1 MQRSTPT
8 KIDPEMLGELNYEQ
22 QFTQSISNNKRQ
34 VKMDKGKA
42 WRVRYLPAK
51 LGPKKTFF
59 ARIAKHWL
67 ATKPII
73 CPRQTAPAFGGDPD
87 AFCPVCDKANEL
99 NESANQAESQLGYDS
114 RSSPQWLAY
123 CIVFEKDG
131 LEQPQSEVLIP
142 YEHWMYKSTWEELKA
157 FYMAGGQKSPLS
169 VLDYKLGNDF
179 VLSRI
184 AKGFKLDKQDSQTI
198 LEVADPK
205 YPEWIKKIEEHL
217 KSPRVQLPTDEELN
231 AFALKL
237 EEQVNKLR
245 GVSSGARRGR
255 PSAGLEEDD
264 LNQQHQ
270 QEDHVDDPEPP
281 RRAAPARAAA
291 PAATRRPAPQPEPE
305 PEPEPAAEEAPAEDD
320 QIPGA
325 EVPAKPAP
333 RTVAPAARPVAAP
346 AAAVARPAAAAAATA
361 RPAVRPAAT
370 VAPAARR
377 PAPQPEPEPEPAQA
391 DPEAEAQG
399 EPEPEPEPEPAPR
412 AQAGRATARPAAAA
426 AVRRPAPQPEP
437 EAEDDNLPPDETGDQ
452 APPAPMEGEE
462 AEPAAAPPSVSR
474 RGAALGSAIKD
485 KINAVKNRGL

>member
-1 MQRSTPT
+1 MQRNAPS

-22 QFTQSISNNKRQ
+22 KFTQSISSNKRL

-42 WRVRYLPAK
+42 WRIRYLPAK

-73 CPRQTAPAFGGDPD
+73 CPRLTSPAFGGDPD
-87 AFCPVCDKANEL
+87 AYCPVCDRSNEL
-99 NESANQAESQLGYDS
+99 NDSTQQAEAQLGYEA

-131 LEQPQSEVLIP
+131 LEQDQAELVIP

-169 VLDYKLGNDF
+169 ILDYKLGNDF
-179 VLSRI
+179 VLSRNS
-184 AKGFKLDKQDSQTI
+184 KGFKLDKQDSMAI
-198 LEVADPK
+198 FALDDPK

-217 KSPRVQLPTDEELN
+217 KTPRVVLPTDEELQ

-245 GVSSGARRGR
+245 GISTAGARRGR
-255 PSAGLEEDD
+255 PATGLEENDD
-264 LNQQHQ
+264 TG
-270 QEDHVDDPEPP
+270 QEDRVDDPEPP
-281 RRAAPARAAA
+281 SRSAPARSVPARRQPEPEPSSEGNAAGDDDQVPGAEVPAKPVAAKPAAVPARPAAPAPRPAA
-291 PAATRRPAPQPEPE
+291 PAAAVRRSAPQPEPEPEPAPAEAEADQPEPE
-305 PEPEPAAEEAPAEDD
+305 PEPEPA
-320 QIPGA
+320 
-325 EVPAKPAP
+325 PAP
-333 RTVAPAARPVAAP
+333 RVQAGRAM
-346 AAAVARPAAAAAATA
+346 ARPAA
-361 RPAVRPAAT
+361 
-370 VAPAARR
+370 
-377 PAPQPEPEPEPAQA
+377 
-391 DPEAEAQG
+391 
-399 EPEPEPEPEPAPR
+399 PAPR
-412 AQAGRATARPAAAA
+412 RAP
-426 AVRRPAPQPEP
+426 PQPDP
-437 EAEDDNLPPDETGDQ
+437 DADDDNLPPDETADQ

-462 AEPAAAPPSVSR
+462 NAEPASAPPPVSR

>member
-1 MQRSTPT
+1 MQRNAPS
-8 KIDPEMLGELNYEQ
+8 KIDPELLGELNYEQ
-22 QFTQSISNNKRQ
+22 QFTQSISNSKRQ
-34 VKMDKGKA
+34 IKMEKGKS

-73 CPRQTAPAFGGDPD
+73 CPRQTSPAFGGDPD
-87 AFCPVCDKANEL
+87 AFCPVCDRANEL
-99 NESANQAESQLGYDS
+99 NDSANQAESQLGYDT

-123 CIVFEKDG
+123 CVVFEKDG
-131 LEQPQSEVLIP
+131 LEQPMSEVLVP

-179 VLSRI
+179 ILSRTS
-184 AKGFKLDKQDSQTI
+184 KGFKLDKQDSMPIFELT
-198 LEVADPK
+198 DPK

-217 KSPRVQLPTDEELN
+217 KNPRVQLPTNEELD

-264 LNQQHQ
+264 MGQQQQ
-270 QEDHVDDPEPP
+270 QEEHVDEPESP
-281 RRAAPARAAA
+281 RRAAPARPAAAAAPARAAA
-291 PAATRRPAPQPEPE
+291 PATRRPAPQPDPE
-305 PEPEPAAEEAPAEDD
+305 AETEQPAEEAPADDD

-325 EVPAKPAP
+325 EVPAKPAAP
-333 RTVAPAARPVAAP
+333 ARPAARP
-346 AAAVARPAAAAAATA
+346 AAATAATARPAARPAAAATAT
-361 RPAVRPAAT
+361 RRPAA
-370 VAPAARR
+370 P
-377 PAPQPEPEPEPAQA
+377 PP
-391 DPEAEAQG
+391 
-399 EPEPEPEPEPAPR
+399 EPEPEPEPEAEAQPDPEAESQPEPEQEPEPEPAP
-412 AQAGRATARPAAAA
+412 APKASGRATARPAAPAA
-426 AVRRPAPQPEP
+426 RRPAPQPEP
-437 EAEDDNLPPDETGDQ
+437 EAEDDNLPPDETADQ

-462 AEPAAAPPSVSR
+462 EPAAAPPPVSR
-474 RGAALGSAIKD
+474 KGAALGSAIKD